1 MQTHTIKTT
10 LTFSPV
16 FLQKLRQ
23 HARKNKTSMSRT
35 IEERLHRI
43 ITEEE
48 QRELQRTYHALDQL
62 FGIGSHGITDA
73 SQTIDETLYGENG
86 VWKGSRAE

>member
-35 IEERLHRI
+35 IEERLHQLL
-43 ITEEE
+43 TQEE
-48 QRELQRTYHALDQL
+48 QHQLQRTYHALDQL
-62 FGIGSHGITDA
+62 FSIGSHGITDA
-73 SQTIDETLYGENG
+73 SQTIDETLYGDNG
-86 VWKGSRAE
+86 VWKGNHAE